1 MEGALAAHPVVAAAS
16 ARAWPAPLDRGLRLA
31 AYAELSA
38 ASPLGGARCPCE
50 PAQPLGQVGTPD
62 FNHPDMDSLP
72 AALRAWCAQRLPPA
86 AVPSVVV
93 VLQRLP
99 RSAAGKLARGALPP
113 PSWADGALG
122 LGLELGL
129 GSGSRLGSDPGPEL
143 QRVSPSKRA
152 GLDAGT
158 SGEGRPGRSERASA
172 SNGRGEV
179 RATTTS
185 VGAGGEARVLRAFAE
200 ALGLPRL
207 EPAAD
212 FFAAGGDSLAAAA
225 AAAALGIDARQV
237 T

>member
-1 MEGALAAHPVVAAAS
+1 MEGALAAHTLVAAAS
-16 ARAWPAPLDRGLRLA
+16 ARAWPAPVDRGLRLA
-31 AYAELSA
+31 AYAELTA
-38 ASPLGGARCPCE
+38 APPLGGARCPCE
-50 PAQPLGQVGTPD
+50 PAQPLGQAGTPG
-62 FNHPDMDSLP
+62 FNPDMDSLP

-93 VLQRLP
+93 VLPRLP

-122 LGLELGL
+122 LGLKLGL
-129 GSGSRLGSDPGPEL
+129 GSGSRLGSAPGPEL

-158 SGEGRPGRSERASA
+158 SGGGRPGRSERASA
-172 SNGRGEV
+172 SSGRGEV
-179 RATTTS
+179 RATTTA

-237 T
+237 S

>member
-1 MEGALAAHPVVAAAS
+1 MEAALAAHPIVAAAS

-38 ASPLGGARCPCE
+38 ASPLEGVRCPCK

-62 FNHPDMDSLP
+62 FYPDMDSLP
-72 AALRAWCAQRLPPA
+72 TALRAWCAQRLPPP

-122 LGLELGL
+122 LDSGLWP
-129 GSGSRLGSDPGPEL
+129 GSRLGSDPGPEL

-152 GLDAGT
+152 GRDAGT
-158 SGEGRPGRSERASA
+158 SGEGRPGRSERALA
-172 SNGRGEV
+172 SNGIREV
-179 RATTTS
+179 RATTAS
-185 VGAGGEARVLRAFAE
+185 LGAGGEARVLRVFAE
-200 ALGLPRL
+200 TLGLPRL

-212 FFAAGGDSLAAAA
+212 FFTAGGDSLAAAA

-237 T
+237 L